1 MALAIKLC
9 CSVVFYK
16 NKKRDTAMK
25 IYTRSLLNLIVALL
39 SMVVSPC
46 WADYPEGP
54 VKMIVGF
61 PPGQATDV
69 VARYMSQKFADN
81 IPGSNFIVD
90 NRAGASGILGSR
102 IVAGATPDG
111 LTLMMGSSATL
122 AVNPALYK
130 DLPYDVLRDFAPI
143 TLVAIVPQYLVV
155 TPELPIQTVK
165 DLVELAQKNPGQ
177 INYGSGGSGVTNHL
191 IMELFKQTASINM
204 THVPYKGGP
213 AALTDLMAGRISA
226 MFETGPG
233 AIPHI
238 QAGRL
243 RAIAVTSAQR
253 AAATPDLPTIAESGY
268 PGFQASAWIGLVAP
282 AKTPEHIIKKLSD
295 ISMRVL
301 REEEFAA
308 KLAALGAIP
317 VGNTPTEFREFIEQE
332 LKRWEVAVRL
342 SGAKVD

>member
-1 MALAIKLC
+1 
-9 CSVVFYK
+9 
-16 NKKRDTAMK
+16 MK
-25 IYTRSLLNLIVALL
+25 ILKRLIMTFSGALL
-39 SMVVSPC
+39 AAATSASF
-46 WADYPEGP
+46 AQYPESP

-69 VARYMSQKFADN
+69 VARYMAQKFADN
-81 IPGSNFIVD
+81 IPGSSFIVD
-90 NRAGASGILGSR
+90 NRAGASGILGGR
-102 IVAGATPDG
+102 IVAGAVPDG

-143 TLVAIVPQYLVV
+143 SLIAIVPQYLVV
-155 TPELPIQTVK
+155 NVDLPVKSVK

-177 INYGSGGSGVTNHL
+177 VNYGSGGSGVTNHL
-191 IMELFKQTASINM
+191 IMELFKQAAGVDM

-243 RAIAVTSAQR
+243 RAIAVSSAQR
-253 AAATPDLPTIAESGY
+253 AAATPDIPTVAESGY
-268 PGFQASAWIGLVAP
+268 PGFQAVAWIGLVAP
-282 AKTPEHIIKKLSD
+282 AKTPEHVIKKLSH
-295 ISMRVL
+295 ISMSSL
-301 REEEFAA
+301 REKEFAA
-308 KLAALGAIP
+308 KLGALGAIP
-317 VGNTPTEFREFIEQE
+317 VGNSPEEFRSFIEEE
-332 LKRWEVAVRL
+332 LKRWAVAVKL

>member
-1 MALAIKLC
+1 MKMLKRVTVVLSALIL
-9 CSVVFYK
+9 
-16 NKKRDTAMK
+16 
-25 IYTRSLLNLIVALL
+25 SLIAP
-39 SMVVSPC
+39 SGF
-46 WADYPEGP
+46 AQYPESP

-61 PPGQATDV
+61 PPGQATDL
-69 VARYMSQKFADN
+69 VARYMAQKFAEN
-81 IPGSNFIVD
+81 IPGSSFIVD

-143 TLVAIVPQYLVV
+143 SLIAIVPQYLVV
-155 TPELPIQTVK
+155 NPDLPVKNIK
-165 DLVELAQKNPGQ
+165 DLVELAKKSPGQ

-191 IMELFKQTASINM
+191 IMELFKQAAGIDM

-233 AIPHI
+233 AIPLM
-238 QAGRL
+238 QSGRL
-243 RAIAVTSAQR
+243 RAIAVSSAQR
-253 AAATPDLPTIAESGY
+253 AAATPDIPTVAEAGY
-268 PGFQASAWIGLVAP
+268 PAFQAVAWIGLVAP
-282 AKTPEHIIKKLSD
+282 AKTPEHVIKKLSE
-295 ISMRVL
+295 ISMRAL
-301 REEEFAA
+301 REKEFAA
-308 KLAALGAIP
+308 KLAALGAVP
-317 VGNTPTEFREFIEQE
+317 VGNTPGEFRSFIEQE
-332 LKRWEVAVRL
+332 LKRWEVAVKL

>member
-1 MALAIKLC
+1 
-9 CSVVFYK
+9 
-16 NKKRDTAMK
+16 MK

-81 IPGSNFIVD
+81 ISGSNFIVD

-177 INYGSGGSGVTNHL
+177 INYGSILKSSAGIDL
-191 IMELFKQTASINM
+191 L
-204 THVPYKGGP
+204 HVPYKGGP

>member
-1 MALAIKLC
+1 MQILRRVILAL
-9 CSVVFYK
+9 S
-16 NKKRDTAMK
+16 T
-25 IYTRSLLNLIVALL
+25 ALL
-39 SMVVSPC
+39 ILTNFASH
-46 WADYPEGP
+46 AQYPESP

-69 VARYMSQKFADN
+69 VARYMAQKFADN
-81 IPGSNFIVD
+81 IPGSSFIVD

-102 IVAGATPDG
+102 IVAAAVPDG

-143 TLVAIVPQYLVV
+143 SLIAIVPQYLVV
-155 TPELPIQTVK
+155 NPDLPIKTVK
-165 DLVELAQKNPGQ
+165 DLVELAKKSPGQ

-191 IMELFKQTASINM
+191 IMELFKNASGVNL

-238 QAGRL
+238 QSGRL
-243 RAIAVTSAQR
+243 RAIAVSSAQR
-253 AAATPDLPTIAESGY
+253 AAATPDIPTVAESGY
-268 PGFQASAWIGLVAP
+268 PGFQAVAWIGLVAP
-282 AKTPEHIIKKLSD
+282 AKTPESVINTLSK
-295 ISMRVL
+295 ISMNAL
-301 REEEFAA
+301 REKEFAA
-308 KLAALGAIP
+308 KLAALGAVP
-317 VGNTPTEFREFIEQE
+317 VGNTPSEFRSFIEEE
-332 LKRWEVAVRL
+332 LKRWSVAVKL
-342 SGAKVD
+342 SGAQVD

>member
-1 MALAIKLC
+1 MTLFKRLTLACGAMTLALI
-9 CSVVFYK
+9 
-16 NKKRDTAMK
+16 TQ
-25 IYTRSLLNLIVALL
+25 L
-39 SMVVSPC
+39 S
-46 WADYPEGP
+46 AAQYPEST

-102 IVAGATPDG
+102 IVAGAAPDG

-143 TLVAIVPQYLVV
+143 TLVAIVPQYLVIN
-155 TPELPIQTVK
+155 PDLPVK
-165 DLVELAQKNPGQ
+165 NLKELVELARKSPGQ

-191 IMELFKQTASINM
+191 IMELFKQAADINM

-213 AALTDLMAGRISA
+213 AALSDLMAGRISA

-238 QAGRL
+238 QSGRL
-243 RAIAVTSAQR
+243 RALAVSSDQR
-253 AAATPDLPTIAESGY
+253 AVATPDIPTVAESGY
-268 PGFQASAWIGLVAP
+268 PGFQAVALIGLVAP
-282 AKTPEHIIKKLSD
+282 AKTPEAIINKLSE
-295 ISMRVL
+295 IAMRSL
-301 REEEFAA
+301 REKEFAA
-308 KLAALGAIP
+308 KLGALGAIP
-317 VGNTPTEFREFIEQE
+317 VGNTPAEFRLFIQEE
-332 LKRWEVAVRL
+332 LKRWEVAVKL

>member
-1 MALAIKLC
+1 MKMLKRVTLVLSALIL
-9 CSVVFYK
+9 SL
-16 NKKRDTAMK
+16 TAQ
-25 IYTRSLLNLIVALL
+25 SGFAQ
-39 SMVVSPC
+39 
-46 WADYPEGP
+46 YPESP

-61 PPGQATDV
+61 PPGQATDL
-69 VARYMSQKFADN
+69 VARYMAQKFAEN
-81 IPGSNFIVD
+81 IPGSSFIVD

-143 TLVAIVPQYLVV
+143 SLIAIVPQYLVV
-155 TPELPIQTVK
+155 NTDLPVKNIK
-165 DLVELAQKNPGQ
+165 DLVELAKKSPGQ

-191 IMELFKQTASINM
+191 IMELFKQAAGIDM

-233 AIPHI
+233 AIPLM
-238 QAGRL
+238 QSGRL
-243 RAIAVTSAQR
+243 RAIAVSSAQR
-253 AAATPDLPTIAESGY
+253 AAATPDIPTVAEAGY
-268 PGFQASAWIGLVAP
+268 PAFQAVAWIGLVAP
-282 AKTPEHIIKKLSD
+282 AKTPEHVIKKLSE
-295 ISMRVL
+295 ISMSAL
-301 REEEFAA
+301 REKEFAA
-308 KLAALGAIP
+308 KLAALGAVP
-317 VGNTPTEFREFIEQE
+317 VGNTPGEFRSFIEQE
-332 LKRWEVAVRL
+332 LKRWAVAVKL

>member
-1 MALAIKLC
+1 MSRISIKNNETNMQTLRQVVLAISAILLTLNA
-9 CSVVFYK
+9 SVSY
-16 NKKRDTAMK
+16 AQ
-25 IYTRSLLNLIVALL
+25 
-39 SMVVSPC
+39 
-46 WADYPEGP
+46 YPESP

-69 VARYMSQKFADN
+69 VARYMAQKFAEN
-81 IPGSNFIVD
+81 LPGSTFIVD

-102 IVAGATPDG
+102 IVAAAVPDG

-143 TLVAIVPQYLVV
+143 SLIAIVPQYLVV
-155 TPELPIQTVK
+155 NIDLPVKTVK
-165 DLVELAQKNPGQ
+165 DLVELAKKSPGQ

-191 IMELFKQTASINM
+191 IMELFKQASETNM

-233 AIPHI
+233 AIPLI

-243 RAIAVTSAQR
+243 RAIAVSSAQR
-253 AAATPDLPTIAESGY
+253 AAATPDIPTVAESGY
-268 PGFQASAWIGLVAP
+268 PGFQAVAWIGLVAP
-282 AKTPEHIIKKLSD
+282 AKTPESVINTLSK
-295 ISMRVL
+295 ISMSAL
-301 REEEFAA
+301 REKDFAA
-308 KLAALGAIP
+308 KLAALGAVP
-317 VGNTPTEFREFIEQE
+317 VGNSPSEFRSFIEEE
-332 LKRWEVAVRL
+332 LKRWAVAVKL

>member
-1 MALAIKLC
+1 
-9 CSVVFYK
+9 
-16 NKKRDTAMK
+16 MK
-25 IYTRSLLNLIVALL
+25 ILKRFIKALSGALL
-39 SMVVSPC
+39 ATVATASF
-46 WADYPEGP
+46 AQYPESP

-69 VARYMSQKFADN
+69 VARYMAQKFADN
-81 IPGSNFIVD
+81 IPGSSFIVD
-90 NRAGASGILGSR
+90 NRAGASGILGGR
-102 IVAGATPDG
+102 IVAGAVPDG

-143 TLVAIVPQYLVV
+143 SLIAIVPQYLVV
-155 TPELPIQTVK
+155 NVDLPVKSVK

-177 INYGSGGSGVTNHL
+177 VNYGSGGSGVTNHL
-191 IMELFKQTASINM
+191 IMELFKQAAGVDM

-243 RAIAVTSAQR
+243 RAIAVSSAQR
-253 AAATPDLPTIAESGY
+253 AAATPDIPTVAESGY
-268 PGFQASAWIGLVAP
+268 PGFQAVAWIGLVAP
-282 AKTPEHIIKKLSD
+282 AKTPEHVIKKLSQ
-295 ISMRVL
+295 ISMSSL
-301 REEEFAA
+301 REKDFAA
-308 KLAALGAIP
+308 KLGALGAIP
-317 VGNTPTEFREFIEQE
+317 VGNSPEEFRSFIEEE
-332 LKRWEVAVRL
+332 LKRWAIAVKL